1 MIRKSI
7 LPILFIISLLINSCE
22 IDNYKF
28 PDGCIYGKIIDNS
41 TDEAIQ
47 SEQPSGFNIKLIEK
61 GGLES
66 TPITFSGKADGSFK
80 NALIFQNEYKV
91 AAVEGPFFN
100 PDTVTVQV
108 GSNTEVNFT
117 VTPFLTVTN
126 VSVTATSVDA
136 TTGKV
141 TVSYG
146 ISRSRVGGKISYRKT
161 FVSNVTT
168 VSNYGYNTK
177 NKSTN
182 TGSID
187 DATLLQT
194 TFTDE
199 VTGLPRGKTYWVRVG
214 VLAAGSGYNSL
225 NRYNYSKVYEVSMP

>member
-7 LPILFIISLLINSCE
+7 LPILFIISLLNSCE

-28 PDGCIYGKIIDNS
+28 PDGCIYGTIIDNT

-47 SEQPSGFNIKLIEK
+47 SEQPSGFNIKLVEK
-61 GGLES
+61 GGLENA
-66 TPITFSGKADGSFK
+66 PIIFSGKADGSFK

-91 AAVEGPFFN
+91 AACEGPFFN

-117 VTPFLTVTN
+117 VTPFLTVTD
-126 VSVTATSVDA
+126 VSVTAAQVDA

-141 TVSYG
+141 TVTYG
-146 ISRSRVGGKISYRKT
+146 ISRSKVGGKITYRKT
-161 FVSNVTT
+161 FVSNVPT

-182 TGSID
+182 TSSIPD
-187 DATLLQT
+187 VDLLAT

-199 VTGLPRGKTYWVRVG
+199 VTGLPRGKDYWVRVG

-225 NRYNYSKVYEVSMP
+225 NRYNYSEVVKVTMP